1 MIFVL
6 FLGCGKKVNLYIYGG
21 PERFEYD
28 GEVYGE
34 VYGYLLC
41 DPILD
46 TMSVKINGKTADIE
60 TDFGQDYDY
69 WFEDTVCPSPANEY
83 KLEVKTNVG
92 DANATCRLPGAF
104 SITSPGDS
112 IPTGSLT
119 VSWSTAGEADW
130 YMVGL
135 YLYWYDGYNYYSKD
149 TTLYTEETSITLSG
163 WLDHS
168 GYLDIDVFAGNGPK
182 IEAGSKGN
190 ISGAKGFWIGMN
202 GRDKDVVVGTPARM
216 KVPDRKPRTHKELIK
231 GYLQWVAPYNDE
243 AKEILELMR

>member
-1 MIFVL
+1 MKRLIIICAMSLIFL
-6 FLGCGKKVNLYIYGG
+6 LGCGKKVNLYIYGG
-21 PERFEYD
+21 PERFEYED
-28 GEVYGE
+28 GTVYGG

-46 TMSVKINGKTADIE
+46 TMSVKINGKTAEIE

-104 SITSPGDS
+104 SITAPGDS

-119 VSWSTAGEADW
+119 VSWSKSSEADW
-130 YMVGL
+130 YMVDL
-135 YLYWYDGYNYYSKD
+135 YLYWSNDSKD
-149 TTLYTEETSITLSG
+149 TTIYTEETSITLSG

-168 GYLDIDVFAGNGPK
+168 GYLDIDVIAGNGPK
-182 IEAGSKGN
+182 IEAGS
-190 ISGAKGFWIGMN
+190 
-202 GRDKDVVVGTPARM
+202 TQ
-216 KVPDRKPRTHKELIK
+216 L
-231 GYLQWVAPYNDE
+231 
-243 AKEILELMR
+243 